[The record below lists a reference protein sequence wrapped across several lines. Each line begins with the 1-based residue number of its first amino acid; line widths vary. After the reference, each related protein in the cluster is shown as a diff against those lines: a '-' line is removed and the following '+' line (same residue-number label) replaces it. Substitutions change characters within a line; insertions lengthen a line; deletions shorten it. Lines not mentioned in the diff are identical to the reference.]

1 MARVSALLRHPRLG
15 SIKRR
20 SAMQIKKHDRS
31 HMVELRDGSAWRI
44 WPGDIPK
51 TLQWLADDGD
61 RRRGHRR
68 RNLFA
73 RADQSL
79 ERVTGASDKCQ
90 HVLAC
95 GRRPAL
101 PARGL
106 SGRPGECRRER
117 TYCTS
122 LRLTRQQA
130 RRDLPEEEI
139 MPHTRY
145 IVVQHKDEWLI
156 KFGDEEYGPYHSR
169 AEAMLFAIDAAQK
182 LGEQGENTQVGLMG
196 EHGRFRAEWSY
207 GKDPYPPQGL

>member
-1 MARVSALLRHPRLG
+1 
-15 SIKRR
+15 
-20 SAMQIKKHDRS
+20 MQIKKHDRS

-156 KFGDEEYGPYHSR
+156 KFGDEEYGLYHSR

-182 LGEQGENTQVGLMG
+182 LGEQGENTQVGSMG
-196 EHGRFRAEWSY
+196 EHGRFRPEWSY